1 MDDYKVDF
9 HIHTTASDGLA
20 TPTEVVKRASELGY
34 DIIAITDH
42 DNTDGLEEARVAG
55 EALEMKV
62 VPGIEIAV
70 VTESGKGLHMLGY
83 NIDKDNEELKS
94 FLSCMICRRK
104 TRNEQLFKVLQ
115 EMGYDISEEELRKIQ
130 PNDYIGKPVIARA
143 LIAKGYASSIPEV
156 FQSKK
161 MLGSET
167 ALAIK
172 KEKLS
177 ASDAV
182 KLIRESGGL
191 PVLAHPIQ
199 AKKIGTPGSREFY
212 QNMEGIV
219 ENLVSCGLGGLECFH
234 PDQDEKQSLRFVQMA
249 QKYDLCITRGS
260 DFHGKD
266 FAEAE
271 DTAQIEE
278 TKLIGL
284 DVK

>member
-115 EMGYDISEEELRKIQ
+115 EMGYDISEKDIDVGKNEF
-130 PNDYIGKPVIARA
+130 IGKPLIARA
-143 LIAKGYASSIPEV
+143 MVRKGYVSDEKQAFGREI
-156 FQSKK
+156 
-161 MLGSET
+161 LGSPRCREVKKVKP
-167 ALAIK
+167 LAGEAIDIILK
-172 KEKLS
+172 
-177 ASDAV
+177 A
-182 KLIRESGGL
+182 GGT

-199 AKKIGTPGSREFY
+199 TRGIGKTGSEEFFRNMDKI
-212 QNMEGIV
+212 I
-219 ENLVSCGLGGLECFH
+219 CGLKKQGLKGVECFH
-234 PDQDEKQSLRFVQMA
+234 PDQDFDQSMRFIDMAEKYHLH
-249 QKYDLCITRGS
+249 ITRGS

-266 FAEAE
+266 FADA
-271 DTAQIEE
+271 DKTANER
-278 TKLIGL
+278 
-284 DVK
+284 